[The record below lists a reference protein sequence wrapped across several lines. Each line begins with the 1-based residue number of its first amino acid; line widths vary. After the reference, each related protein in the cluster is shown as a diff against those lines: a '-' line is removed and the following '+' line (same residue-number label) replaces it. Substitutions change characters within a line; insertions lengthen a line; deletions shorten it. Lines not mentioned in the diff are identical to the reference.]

1 MKDMASPMITEKL
14 TAPTTRAIPMSIPKM
29 RAVRMIDKILIA
41 GPEYRNAMA
50 GPNPAPRLYM
60 LVNNGRIVHEHTA
73 KMPPETA
80 ATV

>member
-1 MKDMASPMITEKL
+1 
-14 TAPTTRAIPMSIPKM
+14 M

-60 LVNNGRIVHEHTA
+60 PVNNGRMVHEHTA
-73 KMPPETA
+73 KILPETA
-80 ATV
+80 AAV